1 MKNGQQC
8 QNTIGLKNMLCI
20 SDFSHWYE
28 TKHIT
33 RSNMWGRK
41 DIFTHSSGKLCDG
54 ESIVVGMGSVY
65 GIKRPVAY

>member
-28 TKHIT
+28 TKQIT

-41 DIFTHSSGKLCDG
+41 DLYLLIFQGNYVMEK
-54 ESIVVGMGSVY
+54 
-65 GIKRPVAY
+65 A